1 VKKLIEARVIDLK
14 VDVLKILSVFSNL
27 LLWKANRRIADAKT
41 SANSGAFIMDLPK
54 MRVLNVA

>member
-1 VKKLIEARVIDLK
+1 
-14 VDVLKILSVFSNL
+14 LKILKVFSNL
-27 LLWKANRRIADAKT
+27 LLWKANRRIEDAKT